1 MNVFLTLE
9 VPESAVPVLQSLAG
23 MLRAGPPPAQPAG
36 QNPLQVIDA
45 IIAKYD
51 GLPNAQLTMARDTD
65 SRSRDWVLHR
75 QGYWP
80 LKAVYFLA
88 MNTLSPGRYRHPRDF
103 HSNEARSYFESLGL
117 TVVRS

>member
-1 MNVFLTLE
+1 MNVSLTLE
-9 VPESAVPVLQSLAG
+9 VPESAVPVLESLAG
-23 MLRAGPPPAQPAG
+23 LLRACPPPAHPTG

-65 SRSRDWVLHR
+65 SRSRDWVLRRH
-75 QGYWP
+75 GDWP

-88 MNTLSPGRYRHPRDF
+88 MNKLSPGRYHHPRDF
-103 HSNEARSYFESLGL
+103 HSNEAKGYFESLAL
-117 TVVRS
+117 TVVRV